1 MTTSFPEISRE
12 KLQQRIMELRSKL
25 IRPLTKETAF
35 YHYLPMFGVKSYVE
49 LSLNV
54 INPSLSEQIY
64 RKYNSWTRTRSLI
77 ILFFIFR
84 LGLSEDQ
91 TTTNTI
97 AAATCLGEIIIYF

>member
-12 KLQQRIMELRSKL
+12 KLQQRFIELRSKL

-64 RKYNSWTRTRSLI
+64 RK
-77 ILFFIFR
+77 